1 MKRLAD
7 YTYKIDKSNKFI
19 LISDLNLGNISL
31 TNSIEDV
38 VVEIEKKEMVDLNS
52 FIIVQK
58 DSEQELSKVSFK
70 NNRPVWQSI
79 NPIELEYLKEKY
91 EL

>member
-38 VVEIEKKEMVDLNS
+38 VVEIEKKEMVDLDA
-52 FIIVQK
+52 FVIVQK

-70 NNRPVWQSI
+70 NKRPVWQSI
-79 NPIELEYLKEKY
+79 NPIELEYFKEKY
-91 EL
+91 QL